1 MTSIPHVMIDLETM
15 GTRSDAAIVQIGA
28 VEFDPLINLVG
39 PPGAQATTLPF
50 GGFEQSVSLQSSII
64 AGGTVDQSTID
75 WWRRAPA
82 TARLSIQT
90 DTRPLVDVLH
100 AFLRWFPP
108 GEYTRVWA
116 HGAAF
121 DLPILEN
128 ALRAFNLTPPWSY
141 KYVRDTR
148 TLFDFATASG
158 WQFGSYIFG
167 SLKWPQ
173 RLQGGWAKLGFLE
186 PNRTIARPSKIFES
200 LGPKDIGSFGG
211 VSVENAIPARVNAS
225 RSNWT
230 VAAASGTS
238 GITIPQTK
246 FTGYTLAEFTKSHWE
261 CGNPDKRLANCA
273 ARENDSASLAIHAK
287 TSFPD
292 CRDKDCVNDRDWS
305 AVNSRHAVAFIIAA
319 ARSFAAAASFSSFA
333 ARSSAWEVCR

>member
-1 MTSIPHVMIDLETM
+1 MWSRRAGHPVQP
-15 GTRSDAAIVQIGA
+15 AITG
-28 VEFDPLINLVG
+28 
-39 PPGAQATTLPF
+39 
-50 GGFEQSVSLQSSII
+50 SLQAAVLRRGSAGKTSSDPKRSSCALI
-64 AGGTVDQSTID
+64 APS
-75 WWRRAPA
+75 
-82 TARLSIQT
+82 
-90 DTRPLVDVLH
+90 
-100 AFLRWFPP
+100 
-108 GEYTRVWA
+108 
-116 HGAAF
+116 
-121 DLPILEN
+121 
-128 ALRAFNLTPPWSY
+128 
-141 KYVRDTR
+141 
-148 TLFDFATASG
+148 
-158 WQFGSYIFG
+158 GSYIFG